1 MDLWGSRR
9 RSWEHTRVCT
19 GGFCTSCSYP
29 SIVPGFPPES
39 SEKFPRK
46 RSWSRCF
53 SVSEKQPP
61 ALLARKAHLTRALPQ
76 LPLNWCL
83 QAQPRRGGGSPA
95 DSGGALG
102 RASQDHSQAAPS
114 VGRSRG
120 APRTHLVR
128 LPKASSRESAGGS
141 YVPTVGQGRGDG
153 AGRAHKSG
161 AGASQRFTN

>member
-1 MDLWGSRR
+1 M
-9 RSWEHTRVCT
+9 CT

-83 QAQPRRGGGSPA
+83 QAQPRRGGGPLRIR
-95 DSGGALG
+95 GALW
-102 RASQDHSQAAPS
+102 
-114 VGRSRG
+114 
-120 APRTHLVR
+120 
-128 LPKASSRESAGGS
+128 
-141 YVPTVGQGRGDG
+141 
-153 AGRAHKSG
+153 AGRARTTARQHPRW
-161 AGASQRFTN
+161 AGAEELPEHTLSGSPRLHHESLLEGPMCPRWDRVGGTGQVGLINQAQGLLKDSLTKYFPDVFIVL